1 MLKGWS
7 SSTNWAT
14 SFARTR
20 TARETGQEGDDRMEY
35 ENVYHSDS
43 GTKVA
48 FKIKAE
54 CLTQKELAEALSFF
68 AKSSHR
74 FYLEAG
80 KEIKRML

>member
-1 MLKGWS
+1 
-7 SSTNWAT
+7 
-14 SFARTR
+14 
-20 TARETGQEGDDRMEY
+20 MEY